1 MKEFY
6 VVKEGKR
13 LRCGYTTGSCSSAAA
28 KAAVIML
35 IEGKTIKS
43 IKIDTPANIPLDLQ
57 VMKPV
62 INNYYAECCIVKDS
76 GDDPDVTDG
85 IEIYARVSKRSD
97 NLIVI
102 DGGEGIGRIKRKG
115 LFGKIGQAA
124 INPVPRKMIEEEIR
138 KVTDKGFDV
147 LIYAPMG
154 KIISEK
160 TFNKNI
166 GIEGG
171 ISIIGTSGIV
181 EPMSEK
187 ALLDTIYLE
196 IETIFNDGFHEIIL
210 YPGNYGEKMVK
221 ALKFEGRGVK
231 ISNYVGDALLYCVY
245 KGFKN
250 ITLIGHIGKFSKLSI
265 GVFNTHSKV
274 CDVRME
280 AFVYYLAL
288 RGAKL
293 EVLKKV
299 KNCITTEE
307 ALEVVYKHGYKIAIE
322 DMKKGIEDRLRGYIK
337 NEEVKLKIYMY
348 SMKYGVL

>member
-1 MKEFY
+1 MKELY
-6 VVKEGKR
+6 VVKEGKK
-13 LRCGYTTGSCSSAAA
+13 LRCGYTTGSCSAAAA
-28 KAAVIML
+28 KAAVSMFINKKL
-35 IEGKTIKS
+35 INRV
-43 IKIDTPANIPLDLQ
+43 KIDTPANIVLELE

-62 INNYYAECCIVKDS
+62 IKEDYAECCIVKDS

-85 IEIYARVSKRSD
+85 IEIYARISKRKD
-97 NLIVI
+97 NLITI

-115 LFGKIGQAA
+115 LFGEIGEAA
-124 INPVPRKMIEEEIR
+124 INPVPRRMIEEEVR
-138 KVTDKGFDV
+138 KVTEEGFDIV
-147 LIYAPMG
+147 IYAPMG
-154 KIISEK
+154 KLISEK

-171 ISIIGTSGIV
+171 ISIIGTTGIV

-196 IETIFNDGFHEIIL
+196 IDTVYNEGLREIIL
-210 YPGNYGEKMVK
+210 YPGNYGEKMLES
-221 ALKFEGRGVK
+221 LKLTGRKVK
-231 ISNYVGDALLYCVY
+231 ISNYVGDAVLYSVY
-245 KGFKN
+245 KGFKS
-250 ITLIGHIGKFSKLSI
+250 ITLLGHIGKFSKISV
-265 GVFNTHSKV
+265 GAFNTHSKV

-293 EVLKKV
+293 ELLEKV

-307 ALEVVYKHGYKIAIE
+307 ALELVYENGFKIAIE
-322 DMKKGIEDRLRGYIK
+322 DMKKGIEARIRKYIK
-337 NEEVKLKIYMY
+337 NDEVKVKIYMY